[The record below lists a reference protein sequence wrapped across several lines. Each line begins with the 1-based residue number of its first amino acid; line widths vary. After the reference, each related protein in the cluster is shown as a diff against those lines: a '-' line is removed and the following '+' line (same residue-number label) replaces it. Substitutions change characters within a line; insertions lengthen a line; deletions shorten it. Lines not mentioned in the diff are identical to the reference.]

1 LGICFFARTIQA
13 TIAKLKFASKQTKP
27 NQTKPN
33 EMTPLE
39 TLKHHITGA
48 IERGEAQA
56 IVEIPCKPWHDFSE
70 LVSAIRK
77 CETRKQ
83 FDRIE
88 SLCDKAY
95 CGGAITAKQLAK
107 LDGLQA
113 DCMIERGAI

>member
-1 LGICFFARTIQA
+1 M
-13 TIAKLKFASKQTKP
+13 
-27 NQTKPN
+27 NQYKAITRVPHIS
-33 EMTPLE
+33 EPFVDWYDAE
-39 TLKHHITGA
+39 T
-48 IERGEAQA
+48 EAQA

-70 LVSAIRK
+70 LVGAIRK

-83 FDRIE
+83 FDRME

-113 DCMIERGAI
+113 DCMIERGLI

>member
-1 LGICFFARTIQA
+1 
-13 TIAKLKFASKQTKP
+13 
-27 NQTKPN
+27 
-33 EMTPLE
+33 MTSLA
-39 TLKHHITGA
+39 TLKHHVTGA

-70 LVSAIRK
+70 LVGAIRK

-83 FDRIE
+83 FDRME

-95 CGGAITAKQLAK
+95 YGGAITAKQLAK

-113 DCMIERGAI
+113 DCMIERGVI

>member
-1 LGICFFARTIQA
+1 
-13 TIAKLKFASKQTKP
+13 
-27 NQTKPN
+27 
-33 EMTPLE
+33 MTPLA

-48 IERGEAQA
+48 IERGEAHA

-83 FDRIE
+83 FDLMER
-88 SLCDKAY
+88 LCDKAY
-95 CGGAITAKQLAK
+95 HGGAITANQLAK

-113 DCMIERGAI
+113 DRMIERGVI